1 MSTKKELSNYILSRL
16 ALLPI
21 MLWIISSLVFILLRI
36 APGDPV
42 DAILG
47 TRASE
52 FARESLRIKLG
63 LNKPLI
69 NQYLEYLNN
78 LIHGDLGISLN
89 TQEPVKVIISK
100 ALPASLELAI
110 FAILIASLVGYLIGF
125 LGAVKPD
132 SRVDFLGRIFGIS
145 TYALPP
151 FWAAML
157 IQIIFAVLLGWLP
170 IGGRLPPGMN
180 PTESFTG
187 FLILD
192 GILTKNTEIILSS
205 IKHLILPSFTLG
217 ILLSGIF
224 SRSLRLNLEETL
236 KKDFIEAAKSRG
248 ISESRILFKHALPNT
263 LLPILTIAGLTVSS
277 LIGGA
282 LLIEITFSWP
292 GIAIGLQEA
301 INQRDYPVVQGIVV
315 IISSLVVMISL
326 VIDIAIAYIDPRVSY

>member
-132 SRVDFLGRIFGIS
+132 SRVDFLGRIFGIG

-248 ISESRILFKHALPNT
+248 ISDSRILFKHALPNT
-263 LLPILTIAGLTVSS
+263 LLPILTITGLTVSS

-326 VIDIAIAYIDPRVSY
+326 AIDITIAYIDPRVSY

>member
-1 MSTKKELSNYILSRL
+1 MSTKKELLKYILSRL

-47 TRASE
+47 TRANE
-52 FARESLRIKLG
+52 LARESLRIKLG
-63 LNKPLI
+63 LDKPLI
-69 NQYLEYLNN
+69 NQYLEYLNH

-89 TQEPVKVIISK
+89 TQEPVKVIISR

-110 FAILIASLVGYLIGF
+110 FAIIIASFVGYLIGF
-125 LGAVKPD
+125 LGAVKPEGKI
-132 SRVDFLGRIFGIS
+132 DFLGRIFGIG

-151 FWAAML
+151 FWAAMI
-157 IQIIFAVLLGWLP
+157 IQIIFAVLLGWFP
-170 IGGRLPPGMN
+170 IGGRLSPGMGLPN
-180 PTESFTG
+180 TFTG
-187 FLILD
+187 FLLLD
-192 GILTKNTEIILSS
+192 SLLNKNFELFFNSF
-205 IKHLILPSFTLG
+205 KHLILPSLTLG

-224 SRSLRLNLEETL
+224 SRSLRLNLEEIL
-236 KKDFIEAAKSRG
+236 KKDYIEAAKSRG
-248 ISESRILFKHALPNT
+248 INDYRILIKHALPNT
-263 LLPILTIAGLTVSS
+263 LLPILTITGLTISS

-292 GIAIGLQEA
+292 GVALGLQEA

-315 IISSLVVMISL
+315 TISSLVVIISV

>member
-1 MSTKKELSNYILSRL
+1 
-16 ALLPI
+16 
-21 MLWIISSLVFILLRI
+21 MLWLISSLVFILLRI

-47 TRASE
+47 TRANE
-52 FARESLRIKLG
+52 LARESLRIKLG
-63 LNKPLI
+63 LDKPLI
-69 NQYLEYLNN
+69 NQYLEYLTN
-78 LIHGDLGISLN
+78 LIHGDLGLSLN

-100 ALPASLELAI
+100 ALPASIELAI
-110 FAILIASLVGYLIGF
+110 FAILIASLIGYIIGF
-125 LGAVKPD
+125 LGAIKPEG
-132 SRVDFLGRIFGIS
+132 RIDFLGRIFGIS

-151 FWAAML
+151 FWAAMI

-170 IGGRLPPGMN
+170 IGGRLSPGIVPP
-180 PTESFTG
+180 PPVTG

-192 GILTKNTEIILSS
+192 SILNRNIETIFSAF
-205 IKHLILPSFTLG
+205 KHLILPSFTLG

-224 SRSLRLNLEETL
+224 SRALKLNLEETL
-236 KKDFIEAAKSRG
+236 KKDYIEAAKSRG
-248 ISESRILFKHALPNT
+248 INTLRILIKHALPNT
-263 LLPILTIAGLTVSS
+263 LLPILTITGLTISS

-315 IISSLVVMISL
+315 IISSIVVMIS
-326 VIDIAIAYIDPRVSY
+326 VGIDIAIAYIDPRVSY

>member
-1 MSTKKELSNYILSRL
+1 MSSKKELFKYIFSRL
-16 ALLPI
+16 FLLPI

-47 TRASE
+47 TRANE
-52 FARESLRIKLG
+52 LARESLRIKLG
-63 LNKPLI
+63 LDKPLI
-69 NQYLEYLNN
+69 NQYIEYLNQ
-78 LIHGDLGISLN
+78 LIHGNLGISLN

-110 FAILIASLVGYLIGF
+110 FSILIASLVGYLIGF
-125 LGAVKPD
+125 LGAVKPE
-132 SRVDFLGRIFGIS
+132 SRIDFWGRIFGIG

-170 IGGRLPPGMN
+170 IGGRLPPGAI
-180 PTESFTG
+180 PPPPITG
-187 FLILD
+187 FLLLDSILD
-192 GILTKNTEIILSS
+192 KNIETIFNS
-205 IKHLILPSFTLG
+205 IKHLVLPSLTLG

-224 SRSLRLNLEETL
+224 SRSLRLNLEEVL
-236 KKDFIEAAKSRG
+236 KKGYIEAAKSRG
-248 ISESRILFKHALPNT
+248 INYSRILVKHALPNT
-263 LLPILTIAGLTVSS
+263 LLPILTITGLTISS

-292 GIAIGLQEA
+292 GIALGLQEA

-315 IISSLVVMISL
+315 IISSLVVMISIG
-326 VIDIAIAYIDPRVSY
+326 IDIAIAYIDPRVSY

>member
-1 MSTKKELSNYILSRL
+1 MTPKKELFKYILSRL

-47 TRASE
+47 TRANE

-63 LNKPLI
+63 LDKPLI
-69 NQYLEYLNN
+69 NQYLEYINHL
-78 LIHGDLGISLN
+78 LHGNLGISLN
-89 TQEPVKVIISK
+89 TQEPVKVIISR
-100 ALPASLELAI
+100 ALPASMELAI

-125 LGAVKPD
+125 LGAVKPEGKI
-132 SRVDFLGRIFGIS
+132 DFFGRLFGIG

-170 IGGRLPPGMN
+170 IGGRLPPGLSS
-180 PTESFTG
+180 PPPLTG
-187 FLILD
+187 FLLLD
-192 GILTKNTEIILSS
+192 SLLNKNIEVFFSS
-205 IKHLILPSFTLG
+205 FKHLILPSLTLG

-224 SRSLRLNLEETL
+224 SRSLRLNLEEIL
-236 KKDFIEAAKSRG
+236 KKDYIEAARSRG
-248 ISESRILFKHALPNT
+248 ISDMRVLFKHALPNT
-263 LLPILTIAGLTVSS
+263 LLPILTITGLTVSS

-292 GIAIGLQEA
+292 GIALGLQEA
-301 INQRDYPVVQGIVV
+301 INQRDYAVVQGIVV
-315 IISSLVVMISL
+315 VISSLVVFISI
-326 VIDIAIAYIDPRVSY
+326 VIDIVIAFIDPRVSY

>member
-1 MSTKKELSNYILSRL
+1 
-16 ALLPI
+16 
-21 MLWIISSLVFILLRI
+21 MLWTISSLVFILLRI

-47 TRASE
+47 TRANE

-63 LNKPLI
+63 LDKPLI
-69 NQYLEYLNN
+69 NQYLEYLNH
-78 LIHGDLGISLN
+78 LIHGNLGISLN
-89 TQEPVKVIISK
+89 TQEPVKVIISR

-125 LGAVKPD
+125 LGAIKPEGK
-132 SRVDFLGRIFGIS
+132 VDFLGRIFGIG

-157 IQIIFAVLLGWLP
+157 IQIIFAVLLGCLP
-170 IGGRLPPGMN
+170 IGGRLSPGLSPP
-180 PTESFTG
+180 PSFTG
-187 FLILD
+187 FLLLD
-192 GILTKNTEIILSS
+192 SLLNKNIEVFISS
-205 IKHLILPSFTLG
+205 FIHLILPSVTLG

-224 SRSLRLNLEETL
+224 SRSLRLNLKEIL
-236 KKDFIEAAKSRG
+236 KKDYIEAAKSRG
-248 ISESRILFKHALPNT
+248 INGSRILIKHALPNT

-292 GIAIGLQEA
+292 GIALGLQEA
-301 INQRDYPVVQGIVV
+301 INQRDYEVVQGIVIV
-315 IISSLVVMISL
+315 ISSLVVIIS
-326 VIDIAIAYIDPRVSY
+326 VGIDIAIAYIDPRVSY

>member
-1 MSTKKELSNYILSRL
+1 MATKKELFKYILSRL

-47 TRASE
+47 TRANE

-63 LNKPLI
+63 LDKPLI
-69 NQYLEYLNN
+69 NQYLEYINHL
-78 LIHGDLGISLN
+78 LHGNLGISLN
-89 TQEPVKVIISK
+89 SQEPVKEIISR
-100 ALPASLELAI
+100 ALPASIELAI
-110 FAILIASLVGYLIGF
+110 SAILIASLVGYLIGF
-125 LGAVKPD
+125 LGAVKPEGKI
-132 SRVDFLGRIFGIS
+132 DFLGRLFGIG

-170 IGGRLPPGMN
+170 IGGRLPPSL
-180 PTESFTG
+180 PPPPPFTG
-187 FLILD
+187 FLLLD
-192 GILTKNTEIILSS
+192 SLLNKNIEIFFSS
-205 IKHLILPSFTLG
+205 FKHLILPSLTLG

-224 SRSLRLNLEETL
+224 SRSLRLNLEEIL
-236 KKDFIEAAKSRG
+236 KKDYIESAKSRG
-248 ISESRILFKHALPNT
+248 INETRLLVRHALPNT
-263 LLPILTIAGLTVSS
+263 LLPILTITGLTVSS

-292 GIAIGLQEA
+292 GIALGLQEA
-301 INQRDYPVVQGIVV
+301 INQRDYTVVQGIVV
-315 IISSLVVMISL
+315 VISSLVVMIS
-326 VIDIAIAYIDPRVSY
+326 VCIDIAIAYIDPRVSY

>member
-1 MSTKKELSNYILSRL
+1 LSTKKQLFKYILSRL

-21 MLWIISSLVFILLRI
+21 MLWLISSLVFILLRI

-47 TRASE
+47 TRANE
-52 FARESLRIKLG
+52 LARESLRIKLG
-63 LNKPLI
+63 LDKPLI
-69 NQYLEYLNN
+69 NQYLEYLTN
-78 LIHGDLGISLN
+78 LMHGDLGLSLN

-100 ALPASLELAI
+100 ALPASIELAI
-110 FAILIASLVGYLIGF
+110 FAILIASLIGYLIGF
-125 LGAVKPD
+125 LGAIKPEG
-132 SRVDFLGRIFGIS
+132 RIDFLGRIFGIS

-151 FWAAML
+151 FWAAMI

-170 IGGRLPPGMN
+170 IGGRLSPGIVPP
-180 PTESFTG
+180 PPVTG

-192 GILTKNTEIILSS
+192 SILNRNIETIFSS
-205 IKHLILPSFTLG
+205 FKHLILPSFTLG

-224 SRSLRLNLEETL
+224 SRALKLNLEETL
-236 KKDFIEAAKSRG
+236 KKDYIEAAKSRG
-248 ISESRILFKHALPNT
+248 INTLRILIKHALPNT
-263 LLPILTIAGLTVSS
+263 LLPILTITGLTISS

-315 IISSLVVMISL
+315 IISSIVVMIS
-326 VIDIAIAYIDPRVSY
+326 VGIDIAIAYIDPRVSY

>member
-1 MSTKKELSNYILSRL
+1 MSTKKALFKYILSRL
-16 ALLPI
+16 TLLPI

-47 TRASE
+47 TRANE

-63 LNKPLI
+63 LDKPLI
-69 NQYLEYLNN
+69 NQYIEYLNQ
-78 LIHGDLGISLN
+78 LIHGNLGISLN

-110 FAILIASLVGYLIGF
+110 FSILIASLVGYLIGF
-125 LGAVKPD
+125 LGAVK
-132 SRVDFLGRIFGIS
+132 SESKIDFSGRIFGIG

-157 IQIIFAVLLGWLP
+157 IQIIFAVFLGWLP
-170 IGGRLPPGMN
+170 IGGRLPPGAI
-180 PTESFTG
+180 PPPPITG
-187 FLILD
+187 FLLLDSILD
-192 GILTKNTEIILSS
+192 KNVEIIFSS
-205 IKHLILPSFTLG
+205 IQHLILPSVTLG

-224 SRSLRLNLEETL
+224 SRALRLNLEEVL
-236 KKDFIEAAKSRG
+236 KKDYIEAAKSRG
-248 ISESRILFKHALPNT
+248 INNSRVLVKHALPNT
-263 LLPILTIAGLTVSS
+263 LLPILTITGLTVSS
-277 LIGGA
+277 LVGGA

-292 GIAIGLQEA
+292 GIALGLQEA

-315 IISSLVVMISL
+315 VISSLVVMIS
-326 VIDIAIAYIDPRVSY
+326 VCIDIAIAYIDPRVSY

>member
-1 MSTKKELSNYILSRL
+1 LSTKKELSNYILSRL

-125 LGAVKPD
+125 SGAVKPD
-132 SRVDFLGRIFGIS
+132 SRVDFLGRIFGIG

-224 SRSLRLNLEETL
+224 SRSLRLNLEETF

>member
-1 MSTKKELSNYILSRL
+1 MSTKKELFKYIFSRL

-21 MLWIISSLVFILLRI
+21 MLWLISSLVFILLRI

-47 TRASE
+47 TRANE

-63 LNKPLI
+63 LDKPLI
-69 NQYLEYLNN
+69 SQYLEYLNN
-78 LIHGDLGISLN
+78 LIHGNLGISLN

-100 ALPASLELAI
+100 ALPASIELAI

-125 LGAVKPD
+125 LGVIKPEGKI
-132 SRVDFLGRIFGIS
+132 DFIGRIFGIG

-170 IGGRLPPGMN
+170 IGGRYPPGISV
-180 PTESFTG
+180 PHSVTG
-187 FLILD
+187 FLLLDSILD
-192 GILTKNTEIILSS
+192 KNLEMIFSS
-205 IKHLILPSFTLG
+205 FKHLILPSVTLG
-217 ILLSGIF
+217 MLLSGIF
-224 SRSLRLNLEETL
+224 SRSLRLNLEEVL
-236 KKDFIEAAKSRG
+236 KKNYIEAAKSRG
-248 ISESRILFKHALPNT
+248 ISESRILIKHAFPNT
-263 LLPILTIAGLTVSS
+263 LLPILTITGLTVSS

-292 GIAIGLQEA
+292 GIALGLQEA

-315 IISSLVVMISL
+315 TISSLVVMVS
-326 VIDIAIAYIDPRVSY
+326 VGIDIAIAYIDPRVSY

>member
-1 MSTKKELSNYILSRL
+1 MSTKKELLKYIISRL
-16 ALLPI
+16 ALFPI

-47 TRASE
+47 TRANE

-63 LNKPLI
+63 LDKPLI
-69 NQYLEYLNN
+69 NQYLEYLNDLMHGN
-78 LIHGDLGISLN
+78 LGLSLN

-100 ALPASLELAI
+100 ALPASIELAI

-125 LGAVKPD
+125 LGAVKPE
-132 SRVDFLGRIFGIS
+132 GRIDLFGRVFGIG

-157 IQIIFAVLLGWLP
+157 IQIIFSVLLGWLP
-170 IGGRLPPGMN
+170 IGGRLPPGMS
-180 PTESFTG
+180 PPPSVTG
-187 FLILD
+187 FLFLDSILY
-192 GILTKNTEIILSS
+192 KNIDIIFSS
-205 IKHLILPSFTLG
+205 LKHLILPSVTLG

-224 SRSLRLNLEETL
+224 SRSLRLNLEEIY
-236 KKDFIEAAKSRG
+236 KKDYIEAARSRG
-248 ISESRILFKHALPNT
+248 INESRILVKHALPNT
-263 LLPILTIAGLTVSS
+263 LIPILTITGLTVSS

-292 GIAIGLQEA
+292 GIALGLQEA

-315 IISSLVVMISL
+315 IISSIVVMISIG
-326 VIDIAIAYIDPRVSY
+326 IDIAIAYIDPRVSY

>member
-1 MSTKKELSNYILSRL
+1 MSTKKDLFKYVLSRL

-21 MLWIISSLVFILLRI
+21 MLWLISSLVFILLRI

-47 TRASE
+47 TSANE
-52 FARESLRIKLG
+52 LARESLRIRLG
-63 LNKPLI
+63 LDKPLI

-78 LIHGDLGISLN
+78 LIHGNLGISLN

-100 ALPASLELAI
+100 ALPASIELAI
-110 FAILIASLVGYLIGF
+110 FAILIASLIGYLIGF
-125 LGAVKPD
+125 LGAVKPEGKI
-132 SRVDFLGRIFGIS
+132 DFFGRIFGIG

-170 IGGRLPPGMN
+170 IGGRLTPGMSPPN
-180 PTESFTG
+180 YVTG
-187 FLILD
+187 FLLVDSILNRN
-192 GILTKNTEIILSS
+192 IEMTFSAF
-205 IKHLILPSFTLG
+205 KHLILPSFTLG

-224 SRSLRLNLEETL
+224 SRSLRLNLEETF
-236 KKDFIEAAKSRG
+236 KKDYIEAAKSRG
-248 ISESRILFKHALPNT
+248 INASRILFKHALPNT
-263 LLPILTIAGLTVSS
+263 LLPILTITGLTVSS

-292 GIAIGLQEA
+292 GIALGLQEA

-315 IISSLVVMISL
+315 IVSSLVVIIS
-326 VIDIAIAYIDPRVSY
+326 VGIDIAIAYIDPRISY